1 MFHPHHLLK
10 SLFLFLGF
18 FSHAQ
23 ISVSGNFSMKP
34 DSYEAMVIDRSYQNI
49 YYKAEFV
56 KDPKKKKLE
65 TTCVLQIGKK
75 FSKFS
80 DFNVLRKDS
89 LMEKYSHL
97 EKIGAKE
104 LGQSLNLAEKWRS
117 ILIKNFQE
125 NNITV
130 QDKTNITYQ
139 YEEKQPALDWKLEN
153 ETREILGYICHKAT
167 TKYRGR
173 KYTAWYCKEIPI
185 NNGPYIFQN
194 LPGLILELEDSDNNF
209 HFTAIAM
216 DKKINAVYLRN
227 EKRILHITREQFRK
241 ALQTYHDNPGFF
253 HGKAYNE
260 DGSQIAVK
268 SPPLPYNPIELE

>member
-10 SLFLFLGF
+10 PLFLFLSF

-23 ISVSGNFSMKP
+23 ISVSGNLSMKP
-34 DSYEAMVIDRSYQNI
+34 DSYEAMVIDSSYQNI
-49 YYKAEFV
+49 YYKVEFV

-173 KYTAWYCKEIPI
+173 KYAAWYCKEIPI

-216 DKKINAVYLRN
+216 DKKINGVYLRN

>member
-10 SLFLFLGF
+10 HLFLFLSF

-34 DSYEAMVIDRSYQNI
+34 DSYEAMVIDSSYQNI

-153 ETREILGYICHKAT
+153 ETREILGYVCHKAT

-173 KYTAWYCKEIPI
+173 KYAAWYCKEIPI

-227 EKRILHITREQFRK
+227 EKRILHITRGQFRK

>member
-10 SLFLFLGF
+10 SLFLFFGF

-34 DSYEAMVIDRSYQNI
+34 NSYEAMVIDSSYQNI
-49 YYKAEFV
+49 YYKTEFV

-173 KYTAWYCKEIPI
+173 KYAAWYCKEIPI

-227 EKRILHITREQFRK
+227 EKRILHVTREQFRK
-241 ALQTYHDNPGFF
+241 ALQTYCDNPGFF

-268 SPPLPYNPIELE
+268 SAPLPYNPIELE

>member
-10 SLFLFLGF
+10 SLFLFFGF

-34 DSYEAMVIDRSYQNI
+34 DSYEAMVIDSSYQNI

-173 KYTAWYCKEIPI
+173 KYAAWYCKEIPI

>member
-10 SLFLFLGF
+10 PLFLFLSF

-34 DSYEAMVIDRSYQNI
+34 DSYEAMVIDSSYQNI

-56 KDPKKKKLE
+56 KNPKKKKLE

-173 KYTAWYCKEIPI
+173 KYAAWYCKEIPI

-216 DKKINAVYLRN
+216 DKKVNAVYLRN
-227 EKRILHITREQFRK
+227 EKRILYITREQFRK

>member
-10 SLFLFLGF
+10 SLFLFFGF

-34 DSYEAMVIDRSYQNI
+34 DSYEAMVIDSSYQNI
-49 YYKAEFV
+49 YYKVEFV

-173 KYTAWYCKEIPI
+173 KYAAWYCKEIPI

-227 EKRILHITREQFRK
+227 GKRILHITREQFRK

>member
-1 MFHPHHLLK
+1 
-10 SLFLFLGF
+10 
-18 FSHAQ
+18 
-23 ISVSGNFSMKP
+23 
-34 DSYEAMVIDRSYQNI
+34 
-49 YYKAEFV
+49 
-56 KDPKKKKLE
+56 
-65 TTCVLQIGKK
+65 
-75 FSKFS
+75 
-80 DFNVLRKDS
+80 
-89 LMEKYSHL
+89 MEKYSHL

-173 KYTAWYCKEIPI
+173 KYAAWYCKEIPI

-216 DKKINAVYLRN
+216 DKKVNAVYLRN
-227 EKRILHITREQFRK
+227 EKRILYITREQFRK